1 MAPVARGASPAGRR
15 ADAALATAP
24 TPADSAAPPAAARL
38 PTLAVAAAPIAAPA
52 LEILSKFNKYVL
64 LSNHAG
70 VKKKKKVKDYL
81 RESRSRLAKEDEE
94 PPGDGGRNSKAGQ
107 AAQRRQ
113 GDLDRAG
120 QPAGRGLRQP
130 HARCV
135 LNLKDKQNSFSK
147 KFSHPPPINF
157 LPKTGGRVYPVTS
170 NLYQQFSVT

>member
-1 MAPVARGASPAGRR
+1 M
-15 ADAALATAP
+15 
-24 TPADSAAPPAAARL
+24 
-38 PTLAVAAAPIAAPA
+38 AAPA
-52 LEILSKFNKYVL
+52 LENLVKFNKKYI
-64 LSNHAG
+64 A
-70 VKKKKKVKDYL
+70 VKPCWRQKEKSYS
-81 RESRSRLAKEDEE
+81 REGRSRLAEKYEE
-94 PPGDGGRNSKAGQ
+94 PPGDRGRDGEAGQ
-107 AAQRRQ
+107 AAQGGQ